1 MLKPISCLN
10 NQCSHISYDNQK
22 VCYWIYP
29 GYSVL
34 KVCSTQL
41 SRVSAAPFPLQGT
54 AGSDRLDPPYGRQ
67 SDPAINE
74 LPATLTSAC
83 TSSHWTCAAAGWEE
97 LSGGVPPS
105 LSLFPPFLPLLLF
118 FFFSSPPLE
127 SAVHLTPQ
135 IAYDSR
141 AISSPGFEL
150 NWSEQYH
157 LCLLKGRS
165 GSRCCSAE
173 RNQEE
178 REGWWMVD
186 GGWGEHGGQ
195 KSCYLQPSKPQFHMQ
210 SAQLA
215 PLWGGLSC
223 SLLFIPHLALS
234 PGELLPLSAR
244 TLYLPGSCH
253 LFFPPSSLFRHPS
266 LSHFLLLSLFQRAVP
281 EDSREMNVVSL

>member
-1 MLKPISCLN
+1 MNC
-10 NQCSHISYDNQK
+10 
-22 VCYWIYP
+22 
-29 GYSVL
+29 
-34 KVCSTQL
+34 
-41 SRVSAAPFPLQGT
+41 
-54 AGSDRLDPPYGRQ
+54 RLLWP
-67 SDPAINE
+67 
-74 LPATLTSAC
+74 LPAPARTEHVLLLDGKSSA
-83 TSSHWTCAAAGWEE
+83 
-97 LSGGVPPS
+97 GGFLLPS
-105 LSLFPPFLPLLLF
+105 LCSLHSSRSYFF